1 MNEQA
6 SNTVNITLHVLI
18 LFTFLTIFFF
28 TFLRKV
34 EEANID
40 SVTTNLVEKQTINT
54 LNFIKDKGKYLPKTI
69 TNQELN
75 NVADEMEKESKD
87 PIVYITK
94 TNTNLLYL
102 SIILIIVIFVLLICM
117 IVYFVF
123 YKKYDIGFKHI
134 LVENLIIFSIAGV
147 VEILFF
153 KYVAV
158 KYIPVTPDAATSNVL
173 DGVKDKFNRILIPD
187 PLQS

>member
-6 SNTVNITLHVLI
+6 SITVNITLHVLI

-28 TFLRKV
+28 TFLRKI

-40 SVTTNLVEKQTINT
+40 NVSTKLVEKQTINT
-54 LNFIKDKGKYLPKTI
+54 LNFIKSQGKYLPKTI
-69 TNQELN
+69 TNEELN

-87 PIVYITK
+87 PIAYITK

-102 SIILIIVIFVLLICM
+102 SIILISVIFVLLIGM

-147 VEILFF
+147 IEILFF

-158 KYIPVTPDAATSNVL
+158 KYIPVTPDEATNNVL
-173 DGVKDKFNRILIPD
+173 DGVKDKFNRVLIPD

>member
-54 LNFIKDKGKYLPKTI
+54 LDFIKDKGKYLPQTI

-87 PIVYITK
+87 PIAYITK

-102 SIILIIVIFVLLICM
+102 SIILISVIFVLLIGM

-134 LVENLIIFSIAGV
+134 LLENLIIFSIAGV
-147 VEILFF
+147 IEILFF
-153 KYVAV
+153 KYIAV
-158 KYIPVTPDAATSNVL
+158 TYIPVTPDAATSNVL